1 MDRIAKIATR
11 VFALTTI
18 ALIVVE
24 FLFVPVRDRYRFM
37 GWAELSLA
45 AMFLSVGVE
54 RFQQQRAGGTL
65 YVGVGVFLVVVV
77 LIGFVIMPTHVR

>member
-1 MDRIAKIATR
+1 
-11 VFALTTI
+11 
-18 ALIVVE
+18 
-24 FLFVPVRDRYRFM
+24 M